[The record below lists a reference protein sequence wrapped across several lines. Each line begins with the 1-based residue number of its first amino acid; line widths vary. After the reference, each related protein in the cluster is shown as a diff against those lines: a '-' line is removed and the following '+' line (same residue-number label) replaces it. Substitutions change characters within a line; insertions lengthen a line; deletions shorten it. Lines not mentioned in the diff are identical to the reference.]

1 MTRSVG
7 GKDDQGWSGHDLR
20 AFGHPWRSSCRAG
33 GARSFGER
41 GLHRPALQETLT
53 FLPGQVAWRCKT
65 FEAPIPGTFFRKP
78 APDQPPFKGEGD
90 SVAVGDTVGLI
101 EVMKTFTPVVAEAAG
116 RLLAFHVE
124 NEDPVMAG
132 QPLYDLD
139 V

>member
-1 MTRSVG
+1 
-7 GKDDQGWSGHDLR
+7 
-20 AFGHPWRSSCRAG
+20 
-33 GARSFGER
+33 
-41 GLHRPALQETLT
+41 LT
-53 FLPGQVAWRCKT
+53 IRLGQITMATKT

-78 APDQPPFKGEGD
+78 APDQPSFKAEGD
-90 SVAVGDTVGLI
+90 KVAVGDTVGLI

-116 RLLAFHVE
+116 RVLAFHVE